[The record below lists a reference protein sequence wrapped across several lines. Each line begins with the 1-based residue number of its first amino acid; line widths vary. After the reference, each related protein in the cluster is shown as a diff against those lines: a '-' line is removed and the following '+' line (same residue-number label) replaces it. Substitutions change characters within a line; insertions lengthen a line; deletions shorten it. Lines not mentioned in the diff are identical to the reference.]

1 MSEPMTDEGRRDADL
16 ARRWTGMED
25 EIRRLREEIEQLK
38 RLLNRIAGI
47 TREGVEFY
55 GVGEGE
61 NK

>member
-1 MSEPMTDEGRRDADL
+1 MSEPMTDERAIHTEQRKMYE
-16 ARRWTGMED
+16 R
-25 EIRRLREEIEQLK
+25 EIKRLREEIEQLK

>member
-1 MSEPMTDEGRRDADL
+1 MSEPMTDERAIHTEQRKMYE
-16 ARRWTGMED
+16 R
-25 EIRRLREEIEQLK
+25 EIKRLREEIEQLK
-38 RLLNRIAGI
+38 RLFNRIAGI